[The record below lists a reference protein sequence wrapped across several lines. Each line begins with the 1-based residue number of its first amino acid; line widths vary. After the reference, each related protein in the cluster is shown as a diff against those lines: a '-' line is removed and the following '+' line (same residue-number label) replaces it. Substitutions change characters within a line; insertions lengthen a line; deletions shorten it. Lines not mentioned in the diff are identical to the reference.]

1 MTFPPEVE
9 RYGGFNIVVRK
20 GVGGE
25 MQVTG
30 EPIPPMRE
38 DLQQIIQ
45 EMK

>member
-1 MTFPPEVE
+1 
-9 RYGGFNIVVRK
+9 VRK
-20 GVGGE
+20 GVDGK
-25 MQVTG
+25 MQLTR

>member
-1 MTFPPEVE
+1 
-9 RYGGFNIVVRK
+9 VRK

-25 MQVTG
+25 MQLTR